1 MHKVFIFC
9 IQNCG
14 NHINNVEIRTAK
26 SEITKSEINKNKNHK
41 NNKKQSYEEIFIG
54 AGLVAAYRARQL
66 CAEKVLCLRRSFL
79 QPGEP
84 V

>member
-26 SEITKSEINKNKNHK
+26 SEITKSEINKIGNKQILK
-41 NNKKQSYEEIFIG
+41 
-54 AGLVAAYRARQL
+54 
-66 CAEKVLCLRRSFL
+66 
-79 QPGEP
+79 
-84 V
+84 

>member
-26 SEITKSEINKNKNHK
+26 SEQQNQNSKIR
-41 NNKKQSYEEIFIG
+41 NNKIGNKQI
-54 AGLVAAYRARQL
+54 L
-66 CAEKVLCLRRSFL
+66 K
-79 QPGEP
+79 
-84 V
+84 